1 MPLVHA
7 AVDRPAPTRPL
18 NVTREPNVD
27 RGSNV
32 DRESGPRQHIPRPRV
47 FSGADAHT
55 ALAALAAGRESNQ
68 GPARLVVLAESA
80 DQFAARAA
88 AARDWLLGGG
98 QQPEGVWFRATPL
111 AGAVGF
117 VFAGGSMAY
126 SGMGEGLRSAFPSLL
141 ESVAAS
147 SGSPESIPGWGPDRT
162 GGGQWRHVL
171 DQIVGAALLGSVH
184 ARVTGDLLRI
194 TPQAVLGYSSGEV
207 SACIAMLWP
216 DVATIVDQSRASEL
230 WTRGLTGQHDVVRRV
245 WRRAGIDGDWAGY
258 NVMSTPAEVRAAL
271 AGEPAVH
278 LMVVN
283 APRSCVIGGEAN
295 GCRRVLDRLQSHA
308 VPLDY
313 DISVH
318 IPELAEVRDQIWQLY
333 HRPVR
338 PIPGVRF
345 YSCSTDGPYVPTP
358 ETVADAIC
366 GMLLG
371 TVDFPRLVQRAWAD
385 GVRVFIE
392 HGPGGQCSKWI
403 GRILGDREH
412 LAVSLDARDGQKVP
426 QLSRAVAELLAA
438 GVTVAA
444 DRLYDY
450 LDGAQ
455 DDLDGVQPAAAP
467 AAPAVTGALVTE
479 ALGPILPAL
488 TSQWPGIA
496 ARQRDF
502 LVLQAETQRRFL
514 RSQQNAEAALLAART
529 AFGSRGTQVPA
540 ALPAAAPTRPGPQ
553 LDRARLESLS
563 RGPVGAEL
571 GPRSTGQQ
579 TRSRRIRLPQPPLLL
594 IDRVTGIDAPPA
606 SANGGAIWTE
616 TDVRLDSWY
625 LDAAGRMPAGI
636 VAEAG
641 QGLLLLLGQPG
652 FGLRNGGEG
661 KCRFLGAE
669 LTYHGS
675 PPVPGE
681 TLSYEIH
688 VDGHSEHD
696 GTCLVFFHADCHVDG
711 QRRLTVRNGQAGI
724 FANDLPTRSVGVVWD
739 PEDEIPEKLSAD
751 PPAIQCSR
759 HAFGPAAVQAFAAG
773 RPHDCFGAGWEPTRA
788 HVRTPRIAGGRMLYL
803 HEVTEFAPR
812 GGPWARGYLRA
823 ERPVTPDDW
832 FFASHL
838 PGDPCM
844 PATLMFEGC
853 LQAMSFY
860 LAAMGYT
867 ADRDGWRFEP
877 VPDDVLRMRC
887 RGEVTPASRRMA
899 YEVFVTE
906 VSAGPQPTVFADV
919 LCTVDGVRA
928 LHARRVGLRL
938 VPDWPLEQWR
948 RLPSAARQATG
959 ELALAAPGSAGDG
972 QPARAAVVDGFRFD
986 YASLLAWAWGRPSEA
1001 FGPSYA
1007 RFDGTRSVPRIPGP
1021 PYHFVSRIVAVDGP
1035 QGGMQTGSR
1044 VEAEYD
1050 LTAEAWYWRE
1060 NGRPVMPLAVLMEVA
1075 LQPCG
1080 WLGAYVGSTLSTG
1093 TDLLFRN
1100 LDGKG
1105 TVTAEI
1111 GPGTRTLRTR
1121 AVLTT
1126 VAQSDGM
1133 IIESFE
1139 VDCYAGDTPVLTLST
1154 VFGYFPKEAF
1164 DRQVGFPAAAAE
1176 RARLTEPSSYTVDLT
1191 DHPARYCEGP
1201 LRMAGPMLL
1210 MIDRVTGY
1218 WPDGGRSGLGRLRA
1232 EKDVDPGEWFFTA
1245 HFFQDPVQ
1253 PGSLGIEA
1261 MVQLLQYYMVERGMG
1276 VGLHKP
1282 RFEPVRLG
1290 EQFSWAYRGQVVPT
1304 NTRITVEL
1312 EILEVGA
1319 DDRGRY
1325 AIAEGWLWADGVR
1338 VYHAERLGMRVVSSE
1353 LSNGVE
1359 RS

>member
-1 MPLVHA
+1 MPLAHA
-7 AVDRPAPTRPL
+7 AISGPNPTRPPS
-18 NVTREPNVD
+18 TAQESSIT
-27 RGSNV
+27 G
-32 DRESGPRQHIPRPRV
+32 ESGRRRLVARPRV
-47 FSGADAHT
+47 FSGADVHA
-55 ALAALAAGRESNQ
+55 ALASLAAGRESDQ
-68 GPARLVVLAESA
+68 GPARLVVLAASA
-80 DQFAARAA
+80 DQFVARAA
-88 AARDWLLGGG
+88 AARDWLLAGGR
-98 QQPEGVWFRATPL
+98 QPEGVWFRATPL
-111 AGAVGF
+111 AGDVGF

-126 SGMGEGLRSAFPSLL
+126 PGMGEGLRSAFPSLL
-141 ESVAAS
+141 ASVAAS
-147 SGSPESIPGWGPDRT
+147 SGSPESIAGWESGRA
-162 GGGQWRHVL
+162 GGGRPRHVL

-184 ARVTGDLLRI
+184 ARVTRDLLRI
-194 TPQAVLGYSSGEV
+194 TPQAVLGYSSGEF
-207 SACIAMLWP
+207 SACVAMLWP
-216 DVATIVDQSRASEL
+216 DVAAIVDQSRSSEL
-230 WTRGLTGQHDVVRRV
+230 WTRGLTGQHDVVRRA
-245 WRRAGIDGDWAGY
+245 WRRAGIDGDWASY
-258 NVMSTPAEVRAAL
+258 NVMSTAAEVRAAL

-283 APRSCVIGGEAN
+283 APRSCVIGGEAS
-295 GCRRVLDRLQSHA
+295 GCQRVLGRLNSYA
-308 VPLDY
+308 VPIDY
-313 DISVH
+313 DVTVH
-318 IPELAEVRDQIWQLY
+318 VPELAEVREQIWQLY

-345 YSCSTDGPYVPTP
+345 YSCSADGPYVPTP

-366 GMLLG
+366 GMLLE

-392 HGPGGQCSKWI
+392 HGPGGQCRKWI

-412 LAVSLDARDGQKVP
+412 LVVSLDARDGQKVP

-450 LDGAQ
+450 LDGAP
-455 DDLDGVQPAAAP
+455 DYLDGAQPP
-467 AAPAVTGALVTE
+467 AAPASPPAIEALGATE
-479 ALGPILPAL
+479 ALGAILPAAL

-496 ARQRDF
+496 ARQQDF
-502 LVLQAETQRRFL
+502 LVLLAETQRRFL

-529 AFGSRGTQVPA
+529 AFCSRGMQVPA
-540 ALPAAAPTRPGPQ
+540 ALPAASPTRPGPR
-553 LDRARLESLS
+553 LDRAQLESLP

-571 GPRSTGQQ
+571 DTRSTGRQA
-579 TRSRRIRLPQPPLLL
+579 RSRRIRLPQPPLLL
-594 IDRVTGIDAPPA
+594 IDRVTGIDTTPS
-606 SANGGAIWTE
+606 SAGEGTVWSE

-641 QGLLLLLGQPG
+641 QALLLLLGRLG
-652 FGLRNGGEG
+652 VDLRGGAG
-661 KCRFLGAE
+661 GRCRFLGAE

-675 PPVPGE
+675 PPTPGE
-681 TLSYEIH
+681 TLSYETR

-696 GTCLVFFHADCHVDG
+696 GVGLVSFHADCHVDG

-724 FANDLPTRSVGVVWD
+724 FADDLPTSSPGLVWD
-739 PEDEIPEKLSAD
+739 PEDEIPEELSAD

-759 HAFGPAAVQAFAAG
+759 HAFGPAAVQAFADG
-773 RPHDCFGAGWEPTRA
+773 RPHDCFGTGWEQTRA

-803 HEVTEFAPR
+803 HEVMEFAPH
-812 GGPWARGYLRA
+812 GGPWGRGYLRA
-823 ERPVTPDDW
+823 ERPVAPDDW
-832 FFASHL
+832 FFASHF

-844 PATLMFEGC
+844 PATLMFEGG

-867 ADRDGWRFEP
+867 AERDGWRFEP
-877 VPDDVLRMRC
+877 VPDNTFRMRC
-887 RGEVTPASRRMA
+887 RGEVTPASHRLT

-959 ELALAAPGSAGDG
+959 ELALTAPGSAGDG
-972 QPARAAVVDGFRFD
+972 QPTRVAVVDGFRFD

-1007 RFDGTRSVPRIPGP
+1007 RFDGTRSAPRMPGP
-1021 PYHFVSRIVAVDGP
+1021 PYHFISRIVSVDGP
-1035 QGGMQTGSR
+1035 MGGMQTGSR

-1050 LTAEAWYWRE
+1050 LPAEAWYWQH
-1060 NGRPVMPLAVLMEVA
+1060 NGCPVMPLAVLMEVA

-1080 WLGAYVGSTLSTG
+1080 WLGAYVGSTLRTG

-1100 LDGKG
+1100 LGGQG

-1121 AVLTT
+1121 AALTE
-1126 VAQSDGM
+1126 VAQSAGM

-1139 VDCYAGDTPVLTLST
+1139 VDCYAGDTPVFTLST

-1164 DRQVGFPAAAAE
+1164 DRQVGFPVSAAE
-1176 RARLTEPSSYTVDLT
+1176 RARLTEPSSYTVDLAAR
-1191 DHPARYCEGP
+1191 PARYCEGP
-1201 LRMAGPMLL
+1201 MRLAGPMLL

-1218 WPDGGRSGLGRLRA
+1218 WPDGGLAGLGRLRA
-1232 EKDVDPGEWFFTA
+1232 ERDVDPDEWYFKA
-1245 HFFQDPVQ
+1245 HFFRDPVQ

-1276 VGLHKP
+1276 VGLHRP

-1304 NTRITVEL
+1304 NSRITVEL
-1312 EILEVGA
+1312 EVLEVGV

-1325 AIAEGWLWADGVR
+1325 AVAEGWLWVDGVQ
-1338 VYHAERLGMRVVSSE
+1338 VYHAERIGMRVVPGESSRE
-1353 LSNGVE
+1353 VE